1 MGKHGDGL
9 STEIDVLG
17 PRWKAVSRSS
27 EMQLEV
33 GGKAGSLTLGKLDV
47 DVRNAFKEA
56 SMGRTLETISSG

>member
-1 MGKHGDGL
+1 M
-9 STEIDVLG
+9 
-17 PRWKAVSRSS
+17 SRSS

-47 DVRNAFKEA
+47 DVGNAFKEA